1 MWRKG
6 THPMLGM
13 QSGAATTENSIKLK
27 TELPYN
33 PAAPLLGMYLEKM
46 KIRIQKDICF
56 PVFMAAIAI
65 YNSHELVLLNVPKK
79 SNLKVQWQKNGYS
92 RHTHTQATSQP

>member
-1 MWRKG
+1 
-6 THPMLGM
+6 MLGM

>member
-1 MWRKG
+1 MERVWRKG

-46 KIRIQKDICF
+46 KI
-56 PVFMAAIAI
+56 
-65 YNSHELVLLNVPKK
+65 
-79 SNLKVQWQKNGYS
+79 
-92 RHTHTQATSQP
+92 